1 MIWRHLQ
8 SHFDY
13 ARFVYAQETRLLWA
27 FVMFAAGIVA
37 LPEAWVRPVFIAGAV
52 AGALAL
58 IFDAGRI
65 WSKWHA
71 TRFRPRSRPYRH
83 RDHHVQPEQAVQWK
97 ATEPRLAESSN
108 QPGPVP
114 VEFWWDEAVDRLLQR
129 QSPYHANAA
138 EPAQHRMLARVMS
151 RDFDLPATLAKHAGA
166 ALRFD
171 RNTSRR
177 VRLPVRFNGRLL
189 RLSTEP
195 TVAQLESGNVDV
207 TPVTYFDGEASN
219 EVWGLVNDSG
229 LTPGAHGDS
238 DAAEVS
244 PVQEYVLDTSF
255 NIRALENAG
264 AANIVGI
271 SIMAV
276 TADDH
281 FIFVQQTA
289 GNSVAPSALAASGS
303 GSLEHIDADP
313 DFRPWQLL
321 MPSLLRRG
329 ARARKLRIPLTEL
342 LLSGMLREMRE
353 ESLVEES
360 EIIDASAVVTGYF
373 RWIDR
378 AAKPEFAG
386 LVRLSCTAAELQA
399 RRHTGGERAFT
410 AGTVSVPVHE
420 IVDSLALESR
430 AAGQPPTH
438 AQVMDAAN
446 EALLGE
452 RRIHNLTLGPGHAG
466 SPGQPRV
473 LCSPSTEQTL
483 FAAVRFLLSEPQW
496 MQPHPA
502 AADGDQDC

>member
-8 SHFDY
+8 SHVDY
-13 ARFVYAQETRLLWA
+13 YRFVYAQETRLLWA
-27 FVMFAAGIVA
+27 FVMFTAGIVA
-37 LPEAWVRPVFIAGAV
+37 LPEAWVRPVFVAV
-52 AGALAL
+52 TIVGALAL
-58 IFDAGRI
+58 LFDAGRV

-83 RDHHVQPEQAVQWK
+83 RQQHAHPEHAVQWK
-97 ATEPRLAESSN
+97 ATEPRIAESSN
-108 QPGPVP
+108 QPGAVP
-114 VEFWWDEAVDRLLQR
+114 VEFWWDDAVDRMLQR

-138 EPAQHRMLARVMS
+138 GAVQHKMLARLTT
-151 RDFDLPATLAKHAGA
+151 RDFDMPATLARHAGA

-171 RNTSRR
+171 RSTARR

-219 EVWGLVNDSG
+219 EIWGLVNDSDHSS
-229 LTPGAHGDS
+229 GA
-238 DAAEVS
+238 AAHLGRMEVS

-271 SIMAV
+271 SIMAI

-313 DFRPWQLL
+313 DFRPWHQLVPPL
-321 MPSLLRRG
+321 MRRR
-329 ARARKLRIPLTEL
+329 ARARKLRIPLTDL
-342 LLSGMLREMRE
+342 LLTGMLREMRE
-353 ESLVEES
+353 ESLVDTD
-360 EIIDASAVVTGYF
+360 EIIAASAVVTGYF

-378 AAKPEFAG
+378 GAKPEFAG

-399 RRHTGGERAFT
+399 RRHTGGETAFT
-410 AGTVSVPVHE
+410 AGTVSVPVNAILSPLLH
-420 IVDSLALESR
+420 ESR
-430 AAGQPPTH
+430 PAGQPPTH
-438 AQVMDAAN
+438 TQVMTAAN
-446 EALLGE
+446 RALLGQPHA
-452 RRIHNLTLGPGHAG
+452 RNLALGPGRAG
-466 SPGQPRV
+466 SPEKERV

-483 FAAVRFLLSEPQW
+483 FAAVRFLLAEPQW
-496 MQPHPA
+496 MQLQPA
-502 AADGDQDC
+502 AADGDPDC